1 MKYKVAIITDSNSG
15 VSNDEAHS
23 LGINVVPMP
32 FYVNE
37 KLYHEN
43 ITINQDEFFK
53 MLEQDL
59 EISTSQPTPGDI
71 LELWN
76 SLLKE
81 YDEIIHIPMSSGLSG
96 SYMTAAALAD
106 DFNGKVFVINNK
118 RISVT
123 QRQSVL
129 EAISL
134 RNKGFSGK
142 EIAELL
148 NQYALNASIYITVD
162 TLKYLKKGGRITTS
176 GAALGTVLNIK
187 PVLQI
192 QGDKLDAFKKARG
205 RKQAMKIMINAL
217 ENDLKNRFNG
227 KKISL
232 YLAYS
237 GNKSLAEDWE
247 QMVKAAFPEYEIF
260 SAPLPLSISC
270 HIGAGAIGIGCVEN
284 IPEAQ

>member
-76 SLLKE
+76 RLLKE

-134 RNKGFSGK
+134 RNKDFSGK

-162 TLKYLKKGGRITTS
+162 TLKYLKKGGRVTTS

-205 RKQAMKIMINAL
+205 RKQAMKIMIDAL

-237 GNKSLAEDWE
+237 GNKSLADDWE

-270 HIGAGAIGIGCVEN
+270 HIGSGAIGIGCVEN

>member
-162 TLKYLKKGGRITTS
+162 TLKYLKKGGRVTTS

-237 GNKSLAEDWE
+237 GNRSLAEDWE
-247 QMVKAAFPEYEIF
+247 QMVKATFPEYEIF
-260 SAPLPLSISC
+260 STPLPLSISC
-270 HIGAGAIGIGCVEN
+270 HIGAGAIGIVCVEN

>member
-134 RNKGFSGK
+134 RNKGFAGK

-227 KKISL
+227 KKISI

>member
-96 SYMTAAALAD
+96 SYMTAAALAA

-162 TLKYLKKGGRITTS
+162 TLKYLKKGGRVTTS

-237 GNKSLAEDWE
+237 GNRSLAEDWE
-247 QMVKAAFPEYEIF
+247 QMVKATFPEYEIF
-260 SAPLPLSISC
+260 STPLPLSISC

>member
-162 TLKYLKKGGRITTS
+162 TLKYLKKGGRVTTS

-237 GNKSLAEDWE
+237 GNRSLAEDWE
-247 QMVKAAFPEYEIF
+247 QMVKATFPEYEIF
-260 SAPLPLSISC
+260 STPLPLSISC

>member
-134 RNKGFSGK
+134 RNKGFAGK

-205 RKQAMKIMINAL
+205 RKQSMKIMINAL

-227 KKISL
+227 KKISI